1 MNSSIKV
8 MLWDEEIG
16 RLSWDNRRKTS
27 YFTYNPEY
35 VSKGLELAP
44 LTAPIK
50 GGNTLMPVWGES
62 GKIYQK
68 LPAFLADS
76 LPDSWGN
83 QLFDLWAK
91 EQHIAKPDITPL
103 EKLSFIG
110 RRGMGALEFIPE
122 VKLGK
127 SKDKVDVQSLI
138 ELAQRIFKDRENAV
152 IRPDESITMQALI
165 AVGTSAG
172 GRQPKAI
179 LAVNRETGEITSG
192 QIAGQEN
199 SDYCILKFGDA
210 SRSTAELEMAYYRMA
225 IAAGITMM
233 HSELKEV
240 GECRHFLTM
249 RYDRDG
255 SRKLHTQTLAA
266 ISPDDDSYESLLTTC
281 RKLHLPESDCQEIF
295 RRMVFNHLAN
305 NTDDHNKNFTFIMTT
320 DGQWRLSPAYDM
332 TFIFDLGGYLPN
344 RDHCIFTRGKLSG
357 LTLQDALDFAKEN
370 GIRRPESIIRKVA
383 GSIVRFRE
391 FATECGAADE
401 WIGCIETCLDAN
413 LKAWGFKQ
421 EEGES
426 AFEIDGHSIEN
437 PQLTQAYKGNLHLS
451 ATVDGKDRK
460 YIIRQ
465 GTEEYERITKAG
477 ISNIKT
483 EYLMEL
489 VGRYIIQ

>member
-1 MNSSIKV
+1 

-16 RLSWDNRRKTS
+16 RLSWDNRRKAS

-35 VSKGLELAP
+35 VSKGLEPAP

-50 GGNTLMPVWGES
+50 GGNTLMPVWGE
-62 GKIYQK
+62 GGRIYQK

-83 QLFDLWAK
+83 QLFDLWAR
-91 EQHIAKPDITPL
+91 EQHLAKPDITPL

-122 VKLGK
+122 VNLGK
-127 SKDKVDVQSLI
+127 GRGKVDVQSLI
-138 ELAQRIFKDRENAV
+138 ELAQRIFKDREDAI
-152 IRPDESITMQALI
+152 IRPDESITLQALI

-199 SDYCILKFGDA
+199 CDYCILKFGDA
-210 SRSTAELEMAYYRMA
+210 SRSSAELEMAYYKMA

-233 HSELKEV
+233 LSELKEI
-240 GECRHFLTM
+240 GGCRHFLTL

-255 SRKLHTQTLAA
+255 SKKLHTQTLAA
-266 ISPDDDSYESLLTTC
+266 ISPEDDCYESLLATC
-281 RKLHLPESDCQEIF
+281 RKLHLPERDCQEIF

-305 NTDDHNKNFTFIMTT
+305 NTDDHNKNFTFIMTP
-320 DGQWRLSPAYDM
+320 DGQWKLSPAYDM

-344 RDHCIFTRGKLSG
+344 RDHCIFARGKLAG
-357 LTLQDALDFAKEN
+357 LTWQDALDFAKEN
-370 GIRRPESIIRKVA
+370 GIRRPESIIRKIA
-383 GSIVRFRE
+383 ESIARFRE

-401 WIGCIETCLDAN
+401 WIGRIETCLDSN
-413 LKAWGFKQ
+413 LKAWGFHQ
-421 EEGES
+421 AEGEN

-437 PQLTQAYKGNLHLS
+437 PQLTQAYKGNLHLT
-451 ATVDGKDRK
+451 ATIDGIARK

-465 GTEEYERITKAG
+465 GTGEHAHISKAG
-477 ISNIKT
+477 ISNVGK
-483 EYLMEL
+483 EYLMGL
-489 VGRYIIQ
+489 VGMYLLK